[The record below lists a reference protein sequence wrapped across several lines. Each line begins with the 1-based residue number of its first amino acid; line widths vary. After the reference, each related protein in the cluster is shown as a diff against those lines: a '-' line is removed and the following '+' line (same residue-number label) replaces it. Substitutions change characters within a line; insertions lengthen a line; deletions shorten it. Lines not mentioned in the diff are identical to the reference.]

1 MGSVLPRSSVAQ
13 TPPLGSPKCWPT
25 AGADGPKRRPTFD
38 QSISQLCQIEPTA
51 KLANFRDAKIRRKA
65 HDESKGGSRARA
77 RSRSKARSRAG
88 NPVPV
93 PCRIIV
99 YQWGFCSLAT
109 SVAKKPA
116 DTVNG
121 LSRHILDRQRAA
133 CLRYSTIPLTAPVF
147 FAIFQPTQ
155 TLIPLVYDA
164 PARRACF
171 ARHSG
176 FVATARQFKG
186 FRFRTPKPLVPI
198 WKNLQI

>member
-1 MGSVLPRSSVAQ
+1 MRLCPASRASCPRPKCPRNHPGPRSKRGKVLILFLPLMGSVLPRSSVAQ
-13 TPPLGSPKCWPT
+13 TPPLGSPKS
-25 AGADGPKRRPTFD
+25 G
-38 QSISQLCQIEPTA
+38 PTA

-133 CLRYSTIPLTAPVF
+133 CLRYSTVPLTAPV
-147 FAIFQPTQ
+147 IFCHLSANANPHP
-155 TLIPLVYDA
+155 IGIRCP
-164 PARRACF
+164 RK
-171 ARHSG
+171 
-176 FVATARQFKG
+176 KG
-186 FRFRTPKPLVPI
+186 LLCPSFWLCGHCAAV
-198 WKNLQI
+198 

>member
-133 CLRYSTIPLTAPVF
+133 CLRYSTVPLTAPV
-147 FAIFQPTQ
+147 IFCHLSANANPHP
-155 TLIPLVYDA
+155 IGIRCP
-164 PARRACF
+164 RK
-171 ARHSG
+171 
-176 FVATARQFKG
+176 KG
-186 FRFRTPKPLVPI
+186 LLCPSFWLCGHCAAV
-198 WKNLQI
+198 